1 MFVCSCFSQIQI
13 NHNFRFDSQLFS
25 YVDEYIK
32 YYPTFCVLYPVIVS
46 NIMRHFLL
54 CIMWLHQILRNIFC
68 FVSCDCI
75 KYYAT
80 FFVLFPVIVS
90 NITQHFLFCIMW
102 LYQILSNIFCF
113 VSCDCIKYYATFV
126 FVLYPVILMV
136 FLLLMLSL

>member
-46 NIMRHFLL
+46 NITPHFLF
-54 CIMWLHQILRNIFC
+54 CILWLYQILRHMFCFVSCDCSKYYATFCFVLYSVIVSNILQQFLFCILWLYQILCDIFC

-80 FFVLFPVIVS
+80 FFVLYHVIVS
-90 NITQHFLFCIMW
+90 NI
-102 LYQILSNIFCF
+102 
-113 VSCDCIKYYATFV
+113 K
-126 FVLYPVILMV
+126 
-136 FLLLMLSL
+136 